1 MTPTL
6 ARCRSFTERVYLIVI
21 LILGQTVLQILT
33 ETGRDGLRLSYNS
46 ISKILL
52 LQLVFKKHFKAIFDT
67 VYSIWY
73 ENEHLINLKI
83 NSFYS

>member
-52 LQLVFKKHFKAIFDT
+52 LQLVFKKTF
-67 VYSIWY
+67 
-73 ENEHLINLKI
+73 
-83 NSFYS
+83 